1 MVNEFIQFCK
11 RVLDK
16 LNYLKEQQIL
26 KQRRQRFYARFIKPG
41 DLCFDVGANM
51 GNRVAP
57 LLKIGARVIAV
68 EPQPECCRV
77 LKKKFGNKI
86 KLIEKGLGAEE
97 GVLNFYV
104 SSSHT
109 LSSFSREWI
118 DKAGEARF
126 VSETWSQKIQI
137 EVTTLDELI
146 NNFGVP
152 HFVKIDVEGFELKV
166 LRGLSHAINYVSFE
180 YTVPELTQQVVDCVS
195 LIQGH
200 QKANRIECNYSIGE
214 SMEWAL
220 QKWISPSQMISHIKA
235 KDFIDTGFGDMYVR
249 KILL

>member
-126 VSETWSQKIQI
+126 SSESWNQKIQI
-137 EVTTLDELI
+137 EVTTLNQLI
-146 NNFGVP
+146 KNFGIP
-152 HFVKIDVEGFELKV
+152 HFIKIDVEGFELQV
-166 LRGLSHAINYVSFE
+166 LSGLSDPVNYISFE
-180 YTVPELTQQVVDCVS
+180 YTVPEQTQEMIACVN
-195 LIQGH
+195 LIQSH
-200 QKANRIECNYSIGE
+200 RKTTEIECNYSIGE

-220 QKWISPSQMISHIKA
+220 QKWMSPDQMINHMLT
-235 KDFIDTGFGDMYVR
+235 KDFIDTGFGDIYVR
-249 KILL
+249 RILG